1 VNIDQILEALHERC
15 PLGQLERE
23 RGSLDEVFVS
33 LPPACLRIAVQLLLE
48 RFGVY
53 HLSTITG
60 QDLDGRIEL
69 LYHFWDG
76 QGLTLRVDLPRERA
90 QVETLIDLIPGVA
103 FYEREVHEML
113 HVTFAG
119 HADMEPMFLS
129 DDWGGE
135 PPLRREFTGGGER
148 EEGSA

>member
-1 VNIDQILEALHERC
+1 MNVERILEVLHEWC
-15 PLGQLERE
+15 PLAELETA
-23 RGSLDEVFVS
+23 SAPLDEVFVS
-33 LPPACLRIAVQLLLE
+33 LPPAYLRVAVQLLTE
-48 RFGVY
+48 RFGIY

-69 LYHFWDG
+69 LYHFWEG

-90 QVETLIDLIPGVA
+90 RVDTLVDLIPGVA
-103 FYEREVHEML
+103 FYEREVSEML

-119 HADMEPMFLS
+119 HADMQPMFLS

-135 PPLRREFTGGGER
+135 PPLRREFTGGNEQ
-148 EEGSA
+148 EGDNS

>member
-1 VNIDQILEALHERC
+1 MNVERILEARQEWC
-15 PLGQLERE
+15 PTAELETAPAP
-23 RGSLDEVFVS
+23 LDEVFVS
-33 LPPACLRIAVQLLLE
+33 LPPAYLRVAVQLLTE

-69 LYHFWDG
+69 LYHFWEG
-76 QGLTLRVDLPRERA
+76 QGLTLRVALPRERA
-90 QVETLIDLIPGVA
+90 QVETVVDLIPGA
-103 FYEREVHEML
+103 TYYEREVSEML

-119 HADMEPMFLS
+119 HANMQPMFLS

-135 PPLRREFTGGGER
+135 PPLRREFNGAGVQ
-148 EEGSA
+148 EEGDS